1 MLYVN
6 QVYIGGVIMLSL
18 HNVMRA
24 NAMSCMVFGG
34 VFALLPGQVAV
45 FLGGASPAPRVYI
58 LALGVMLIINGIHLV
73 WASRRARPKKQ
84 LILYFSLG
92 DFLWVIASGGLM
104 LLGVWITSPAGVIA
118 TSAVAVMVGLFG
130 ILQLTGIK
138 AVNAV

>member
-1 MLYVN
+1 MLR
-6 QVYIGGVIMLSL
+6 L
-18 HNVMRA
+18 HNVMRV
-24 NAMSCMVFGG
+24 NAMSCMVFG
-34 VFALLPGQVAV
+34 VLFVLLPEPVSI
-45 FLGGASPAPRVYI
+45 FLGSTAPAPRIYI
-58 LALGVMLIINGIHLV
+58 LALGVMLIIHGIHLV
-73 WASRRARPKKQ
+73 WASRQARPKKQ
-84 LILYFSLG
+84 WILYFSLG